1 MKSLPTTSPGLP
13 KAAQWAAL
21 HECAHSEGCGLCREA
36 TSVSSLR
43 NAARTRC
50 LGVSSADWAGAAES
64 GCGGRLS
71 RTGAGQLSGYVMRQA
86 LYMTE

>member
-43 NAARTRC
+43 KAARTRC
-50 LGVSSADWAGAAES
+50 LGVSSAGWAGAAES
-64 GCGGRLS
+64 DCTHTAEDVCLS
-71 RTGAGQLSGYVMRQA
+71 MCLYLCMSA
-86 LYMTE
+86 LRV